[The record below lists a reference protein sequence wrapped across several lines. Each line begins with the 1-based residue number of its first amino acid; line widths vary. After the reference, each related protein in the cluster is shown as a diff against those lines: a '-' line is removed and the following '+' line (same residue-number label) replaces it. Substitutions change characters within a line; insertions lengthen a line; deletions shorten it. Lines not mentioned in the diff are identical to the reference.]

1 MTFRFRIGRPIDKE
15 TRRIALFQIDRAHD
29 ALSRGTDLG
38 AAIHDCRKC
47 LKRVRALLRIVRP
60 GLAAQQFRSADVRLR
75 DIARGLSA
83 SRDRTVARAT
93 LVAIETRAGV
103 EPGSYCAAVGLI
115 DDAASDGTAL
125 VDGDAAKTAA
135 AELLDVRDDFA
146 ELWRASL
153 TRATVLDGF
162 EQGYLAARRHL
173 TLAYAV
179 PDEETMH
186 DWRKRVQRHW
196 RHLQLIERVWPEE
209 IGARIAQAEAISVL
223 VGEFQDLS
231 VLKQLVAAGDG
242 GRRRRSLARDVIGH
256 CETRQDELRRLARPY
271 GERLFADGA
280 SALARRIDIYWTAAE
295 HERAEAK
302 AKLSPEGDGTPRAD
316 TKPARK
322 APTSRSARSKS

>member
-15 TRRIALFQIDRAHD
+15 TRRIALSQIDRAHD
-29 ALSRGTDLG
+29 ALSRGADLG

-60 GLAAQQFRSADVRLR
+60 GLSAPQFRSADARVR

-83 SRDRTVARAT
+83 SRDRAVARAT

-103 EPGSYCAAVGLI
+103 EPGSFCAAIGLF
-115 DDAASDGTAL
+115 DGVATDGPDM

-146 ELWRASL
+146 ELGRASL

-162 EQGYLAARRHL
+162 EQGFVAARRHL
-173 TLAYAV
+173 ALAYAAH
-179 PDEETMH
+179 EEEPMH
-186 DWRKRVQRHW
+186 EWRKRVQRHW
-196 RHLQLIERVWPEE
+196 RHLQLVERVWPEE

-223 VGEFQDLS
+223 IGEHQDLS
-231 VLKQLVAAGDG
+231 VLKGLVESGDS
-242 GRRRRSLARDVIGH
+242 GRRLRRIARDVIGH
-256 CETRQDELRRLARPY
+256 CEVRQGEIRRLARPH

-302 AKLSPEGDGTPRAD
+302 AKLSAGGDTVALGVM
-316 TKPARK
+316 KPARGP
-322 APTSRSARSKS
+322 ATSRQGRLKS